1 MPQPTD
7 EPEDL
12 ALEQSRRGEHETRPV
27 LASLERIEGALAGVA
42 AILATDVEGQ
52 VSPAGT

>member
-1 MPQPTD
+1 MTQPTD
-7 EPEDL
+7 EVPDP
-12 ALEQSRRGEHETRPV
+12 ALEDARRDEHETRPV

>member
-7 EPEDL
+7 EAPDPT
-12 ALEQSRRGEHETRPV
+12 LEQARRDEHETRPT
-27 LASLERIEGALAGVA
+27 LATLDRIEGALAGVA
-42 AILATDVEGQ
+42 AILAATAEGQ